1 MGCIGNSP
9 VQNMA
14 PVQTGSVIRAGV
26 SCQTKK
32 MISGWLKKFA
42 RSLFVWITPF
52 AKDGRADTHGCR
64 AFLYGSFHIVRHAHG
79 QGIQIVS

>member
-42 RSLFVWITPF
+42 RSLFVRITPF